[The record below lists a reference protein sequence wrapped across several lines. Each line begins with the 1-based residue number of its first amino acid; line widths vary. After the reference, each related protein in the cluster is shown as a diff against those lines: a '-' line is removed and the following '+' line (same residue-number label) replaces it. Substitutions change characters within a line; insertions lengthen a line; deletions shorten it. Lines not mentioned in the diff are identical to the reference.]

1 MTDFDEVLKLE
12 RTDSTPGSSLLESII
27 RPTRSGQQVLAVPS
41 NTVGLAYR
49 VSGTTLELVTV
60 FDGEGVQIEHSE
72 DIGVQVV
79 NLAASFDGRLVAVA
93 CADGSLQCYNSTSS
107 GFAFRWALPNA
118 HSHVTSSPSVSP
130 SASRDHAAGAAGPVR
145 SLEFS
150 PHGYTLLLVNDS
162 NTSGVK
168 RFQLF
173 NAAGSNPADLIQQ
186 QLDNVSASSAGWK
199 KSNSQSNSFVLAV
212 GDTAGTVHIYEYTPS
227 NATLEPLS
235 QYPFQG
241 DQEDSPW
248 SCTHVDWSE
257 ENLGIGYCRVISISD
272 EEDEGDED
280 CAADHEAVFYIV
292 TMDNATHNPLSEWVE
307 LGDVVPFFSVPKHG
321 RHVYFTSFCPTKHV
335 GVSFLVVASNVGS
348 DIAVLAKTN
357 DREWAICEI
366 PDGSNPTTP
375 TDDDDEFTFPMG
387 IATVTAAGSGRQCLL
402 LAATDGSLT
411 NFQFTHEH
419 DSDYFMLPSS
429 STASILS
436 DSVVS
441 EGAAAEFSSPSE
453 VETSLADEP
462 PSSAAAPAASTG
474 FSFSGTSAPV
484 FGSSTSAPLSIFE
497 SNAPAAG
504 GVPAPFFASS
514 PAPFGGGTG
523 KPTFGSP
530 AFGTASA
537 LGGTSPV
544 APIAIS
550 TAGSETG
557 TGAFTTKTDAT
568 SFGGFGS
575 TFGSNNNKS
584 IGFGELAKSPPLSGF
599 GVAASFAPASSVF
612 SGFASQSATA
622 KESLFSGA
630 PRATS
635 FSRNDPESDSPSEDT
650 NSDTDADSDEG
661 NVPAATTVTGA
672 SSAFDFGSGS
682 AFGTGSQSPAFE
694 SSLSMSNEST
704 KANTLA
710 DAATSSPFGSFGTS
724 GGSTFGSGSA
734 PTFKTASPFTPTI
747 SKDTSAAE
755 SPAQFN
761 LFAKPDGAT
770 PHAFMTKPLFG
781 ATPSPALSAAATAV
795 RERETAPV
803 APVSA
808 LSPASKAV
816 DDGKVA
822 QVVSGDANLEE
833 PSAKKASSVF
843 DSFDKEKKGLLPSS
857 MFEDLQ
863 DELGEGFYGDEM
875 DKQIQVIDPD
885 DTGNM
890 KRSAFI
896 KWYVDLVAD
905 QDKDAEESL
914 SEGELAERAEEKEK
928 AAESFMKF
936 AKTADGNTVINVTD
950 LGKVIECLGS
960 TYCEEEH
967 RNTLKKL
974 KKADETIEKSEFLE
988 WYIKWLFGGDD
999 DWDND
1004 EDANKTISVA
1014 NQSTEATGV
1023 ALRGDPFKV
1032 AEDTWQCK
1040 TCMVRNKKSTT
1051 VCIACSTQQPGHTGE
1066 SAPTGSTSVVAG
1078 SAIGSGGFTFGTPA
1092 TESTFGEKTTT
1103 VSTEGYTFGTP
1114 AATSTSG
1121 DKTATIRTEGFTFG
1135 GVAVLSSSGFSFA
1148 GTPAA
1153 NTDAS
1158 QPAKQT
1164 SGLTFGDT
1172 AVESSPSKPSTR
1184 TKPAAV
1190 SGLTFS
1196 GTAVTPLSAPSTNSK
1211 SENIDAPMAKKAGK
1225 IFDSFDKER
1234 KGVLPIS
1241 KFEDMQDEVGE
1252 GFCGNEMD
1260 QQIQIIDPDGTG
1272 KISKSSFI
1280 KWFVD
1285 LVTDQHEGN
1294 SDSVSDGE
1302 LAEREEEKSKATK
1315 AFLSLSTK
1323 ENGVDVIDVAQFE
1336 KLIEDLGSTY
1346 CEEEHM
1352 KTLKKLKNTSGKIQ
1366 LDDFCTWYVQWLFA
1380 GDEDSDDELDFAS
1393 NKGTAFFK
1401 EKATSASA
1409 GSTAI
1414 GWGGAF
1420 NVAKDSWQ
1428 CNVCMV
1434 RNDNKDTICPACET
1448 PRPGHEGTQ
1457 AESKSEKSSSSIG
1470 TGGFTFGVP
1479 TAAVTGGFSFGVPA
1493 GDPPS
1498 ATSAPATSEFS
1509 FGSPSTGFTF
1519 GGTTI
1524 PLKTLAEDKNDAISS
1539 NSAKPKQSS
1548 GGSSTPPPSLVDKTL
1563 SLDGNAPVP
1572 ALKAATSDAFP
1583 PMASK
1588 APTPFDGKAPV
1599 PATKASRSEAFP
1611 PIASKAPTPFSEE
1624 APIPTPKASGGAAFP
1639 PMASKAPKPFGG
1651 NTSVP
1656 SPKASSSAAFPPMS
1670 SKAPTHFGG
1679 KTQAPAPQAAGS
1691 AAFPSMASKAPTPFG
1706 GNGDGTAPVSPKLA
1720 TGSSPFAFMPTKAP
1734 VTFGSAS
1741 STLPEPANTTS
1752 AFPPSASKASASL
1765 ELSTLSAA
1773 KTNETSKPKSRKM
1786 TECEGQYVQ
1795 LVGAMEQTLEQLEY
1809 GRPATKDTLQD
1820 FIEQLVVYIGT
1831 LQTICSECD
1840 NVLSSN
1846 AKLSAFLLSRKT
1858 DISRQVAEARR
1869 FLETSQGGASDILT
1883 SQPLDRDSEEKKRQ
1897 LSTQNMQVKN
1907 LINILEQRLNLITGI
1922 CSSDAEEGKSYLLE
1936 NIMASYVKVKAFME
1950 DSERIRRKVT
1960 AVSQRVPQRQEIPS
1974 SALKTYKSPATSR
1987 KPTRIAPLPLS
1998 AIPESS
2004 STRTNTTIRDKKK
2017 ASAEKWGLLEASL
2030 KRMNGNRPET
2040 TKLGVKSLPLAIAP
2054 APISGQKVGRS
2065 PAPSM
2070 LLPASSSGFP
2080 SSPALGSKANSTVAL
2095 FSPPSAMKGRPDW
2108 NRVSELDR
2116 AKQVSLTLPKDVQ
2129 ETTFSSAARD
2139 VLTSFGTT
2147 PEKVKASNAVSRRG
2161 VSSKP
2166 TRQQLSSPIY
2176 APSGERKKTPQS
2188 EFPPMPNKTP
2198 SNPFAKTS
2206 SKSEIAEE
2214 RKKPDAT
2221 SFPPMSKI
2229 APSPLPVKGDQS
2241 SKASMRTMPV
2251 KDALPT
2257 TPTSSAGKDKTDPN
2271 ASSASTYGGLNMGG
2285 LGTSLF
2291 GVDKNSD
2298 TQSPIGTAATV
2309 TSSGA
2314 PDYLGI
2320 ATSFYQK
2327 WDPSKVQK
2335 VPELLNRYAGR
2346 EEEMFRKMAGKYN
2359 TENPLTAVGAKTAS
2373 VPNTVPSPASNA
2385 SPFGASASTGTAPA
2399 PSPFSGG
2406 FGSTPS
2412 VAPATPFS
2420 SSGPAPAASP
2430 FSGGFGSTAAK
2441 SPATFGSS
2449 VPAPV
2454 ANPFSGGGMSTP
2466 APGPFGSSTPFTSG
2480 GASSP
2485 MTPAMPAF
2493 GSSSQ
2498 QPAASGQQTLFKG
2511 MTAKAML
2518 TSFYQQRL
2526 PEKLG
2531 HVETNL
2537 KKYAGREVE
2546 SKLHVHFY
2554 CSACEPPYCIL
2565 THLLLELPL
2574 SCFFFQC
2581 FSFLLESIV

>member
-1 MTDFDEVLKLE
+1 MGPK
-12 RTDSTPGSSLLESII
+12 S
-27 RPTRSGQQVLAVPS
+27 PT
-41 NTVGLAYR
+41 
-49 VSGTTLELVTV
+49 
-60 FDGEGVQIEHSE
+60 
-72 DIGVQVV
+72 
-79 NLAASFDGRLVAVA
+79 
-93 CADGSLQCYNSTSS
+93 
-107 GFAFRWALPNA
+107 
-118 HSHVTSSPSVSP
+118 
-130 SASRDHAAGAAGPVR
+130 
-145 SLEFS
+145 
-150 PHGYTLLLVNDS
+150 
-162 NTSGVK
+162 
-168 RFQLF
+168 
-173 NAAGSNPADLIQQ
+173 
-186 QLDNVSASSAGWK
+186 
-199 KSNSQSNSFVLAV
+199 
-212 GDTAGTVHIYEYTPS
+212 
-227 NATLEPLS
+227 
-235 QYPFQG
+235 
-241 DQEDSPW
+241 
-248 SCTHVDWSE
+248 
-257 ENLGIGYCRVISISD
+257 
-272 EEDEGDED
+272 
-280 CAADHEAVFYIV
+280 
-292 TMDNATHNPLSEWVE
+292 
-307 LGDVVPFFSVPKHG
+307 
-321 RHVYFTSFCPTKHV
+321 
-335 GVSFLVVASNVGS
+335 
-348 DIAVLAKTN
+348 
-357 DREWAICEI
+357 
-366 PDGSNPTTP
+366 
-375 TDDDDEFTFPMG
+375 
-387 IATVTAAGSGRQCLL
+387 
-402 LAATDGSLT
+402 
-411 NFQFTHEH
+411 
-419 DSDYFMLPSS
+419 
-429 STASILS
+429 
-436 DSVVS
+436 
-441 EGAAAEFSSPSE
+441 
-453 VETSLADEP
+453 
-462 PSSAAAPAASTG
+462 
-474 FSFSGTSAPV
+474 
-484 FGSSTSAPLSIFE
+484 
-497 SNAPAAG
+497 
-504 GVPAPFFASS
+504 
-514 PAPFGGGTG
+514 PFGG
-523 KPTFGSP
+523 K
-530 AFGTASA
+530 AQA
-537 LGGTSPV
+537 
-544 APIAIS
+544 
-550 TAGSETG
+550 
-557 TGAFTTKTDAT
+557 
-568 SFGGFGS
+568 
-575 TFGSNNNKS
+575 
-584 IGFGELAKSPPLSGF
+584 
-599 GVAASFAPASSVF
+599 
-612 SGFASQSATA
+612 
-622 KESLFSGA
+622 
-630 PRATS
+630 
-635 FSRNDPESDSPSEDT
+635 
-650 NSDTDADSDEG
+650 
-661 NVPAATTVTGA
+661 GA
-672 SSAFDFGSGS
+672 SSA
-682 AFGTGSQSPAFE
+682 
-694 SSLSMSNEST
+694 
-704 KANTLA
+704 
-710 DAATSSPFGSFGTS
+710 
-724 GGSTFGSGSA
+724 
-734 PTFKTASPFTPTI
+734 
-747 SKDTSAAE
+747 
-755 SPAQFN
+755 
-761 LFAKPDGAT
+761 
-770 PHAFMTKPLFG
+770 
-781 ATPSPALSAAATAV
+781 
-795 RERETAPV
+795 
-803 APVSA
+803 
-808 LSPASKAV
+808 
-816 DDGKVA
+816 
-822 QVVSGDANLEE
+822 
-833 PSAKKASSVF
+833 
-843 DSFDKEKKGLLPSS
+843 
-857 MFEDLQ
+857 
-863 DELGEGFYGDEM
+863 
-875 DKQIQVIDPD
+875 
-885 DTGNM
+885 
-890 KRSAFI
+890 
-896 KWYVDLVAD
+896 
-905 QDKDAEESL
+905 
-914 SEGELAERAEEKEK
+914 
-928 AAESFMKF
+928 
-936 AKTADGNTVINVTD
+936 
-950 LGKVIECLGS
+950 
-960 TYCEEEH
+960 
-967 RNTLKKL
+967 
-974 KKADETIEKSEFLE
+974 
-988 WYIKWLFGGDD
+988 
-999 DWDND
+999 
-1004 EDANKTISVA
+1004 
-1014 NQSTEATGV
+1014 
-1023 ALRGDPFKV
+1023 
-1032 AEDTWQCK
+1032 
-1040 TCMVRNKKSTT
+1040 
-1051 VCIACSTQQPGHTGE
+1051 
-1066 SAPTGSTSVVAG
+1066 
-1078 SAIGSGGFTFGTPA
+1078 
-1092 TESTFGEKTTT
+1092 
-1103 VSTEGYTFGTP
+1103 
-1114 AATSTSG
+1114 
-1121 DKTATIRTEGFTFG
+1121 
-1135 GVAVLSSSGFSFA
+1135 
-1148 GTPAA
+1148 
-1153 NTDAS
+1153 
-1158 QPAKQT
+1158 
-1164 SGLTFGDT
+1164 
-1172 AVESSPSKPSTR
+1172 
-1184 TKPAAV
+1184 
-1190 SGLTFS
+1190 
-1196 GTAVTPLSAPSTNSK
+1196 
-1211 SENIDAPMAKKAGK
+1211 
-1225 IFDSFDKER
+1225 
-1234 KGVLPIS
+1234 
-1241 KFEDMQDEVGE
+1241 
-1252 GFCGNEMD
+1252 
-1260 QQIQIIDPDGTG
+1260 
-1272 KISKSSFI
+1272 
-1280 KWFVD
+1280 
-1285 LVTDQHEGN
+1285 
-1294 SDSVSDGE
+1294 
-1302 LAEREEEKSKATK
+1302 
-1315 AFLSLSTK
+1315 
-1323 ENGVDVIDVAQFE
+1323 
-1336 KLIEDLGSTY
+1336 
-1346 CEEEHM
+1346 
-1352 KTLKKLKNTSGKIQ
+1352 
-1366 LDDFCTWYVQWLFA
+1366 
-1380 GDEDSDDELDFAS
+1380 
-1393 NKGTAFFK
+1393 
-1401 EKATSASA
+1401 
-1409 GSTAI
+1409 
-1414 GWGGAF
+1414 
-1420 NVAKDSWQ
+1420 
-1428 CNVCMV
+1428 
-1434 RNDNKDTICPACET
+1434 
-1448 PRPGHEGTQ
+1448 
-1457 AESKSEKSSSSIG
+1457 
-1470 TGGFTFGVP
+1470 
-1479 TAAVTGGFSFGVPA
+1479 
-1493 GDPPS
+1493 
-1498 ATSAPATSEFS
+1498 
-1509 FGSPSTGFTF
+1509 
-1519 GGTTI
+1519 
-1524 PLKTLAEDKNDAISS
+1524 
-1539 NSAKPKQSS
+1539 
-1548 GGSSTPPPSLVDKTL
+1548 
-1563 SLDGNAPVP
+1563 
-1572 ALKAATSDAFP
+1572 
-1583 PMASK
+1583 
-1588 APTPFDGKAPV
+1588 
-1599 PATKASRSEAFP
+1599 AFP
-1611 PIASKAPTPFSEE
+1611 PIASKAPTPFAGKTP
-1624 APIPTPKASGGAAFP
+1624 APVPQASSSAAFP
-1639 PMASKAPKPFGG
+1639 PMASKAPTPLGGKAPAQAASSAAFPPIVSKAPTPFSGTTPVPAPKAASTAAFPPMGPKAPAPFGG
-1651 NTSVP
+1651 KAQAASSAAFPPIAPKAPTPFGGKTPAPVPQASSSASFPPMLSKAPTPFGGKAPAQAASSAAFPPIVSKAPTPFGGQTPVP

-2449 VPAPV
+2449 VPAPA